1 MMESKHPLFS
11 LLWPEGTQPAST
23 SRVLD
28 AQVIRDLDLD
38 LMLSALAGYRM
49 SQTQIRDIL
58 AHLCTDPAV
67 IEYRQDILDDLWRNP
82 QLNDRLEA
90 LWPDLSALYAYRSS
104 ADRARSALQDVTWRL
119 GELEQLV
126 TCVTGLHDMFIEL
139 GDQLHASGW
148 KTLRDGIDH
157 LAQDRVYQHLV
168 QELPDMLQMIRAKT
182 SVTIGVNLDHRL
194 RPVAATLLSVNAQ
207 PFTASSFLH
216 RLLGRQGEADQEGIG
231 PLHSVPNIAPS
242 RSPFGLDG
250 TPQDINP
257 LMVPLFNDLANVLE
271 AVCRPIAKTLRHYVT
286 LQSGVLASLSG
297 DIAFY
302 LAAVGLMTR
311 LQNQGLPL
319 CRPKIAPM
327 EARVCDLRD
336 AYNLNL
342 ALYLMQQTPVQD
354 RLIQNDVHMGDS
366 GRILIVT
373 GPNQGGKTTYTQ
385 MVGLCHI
392 LAQAGLWVPA
402 AAAHVS
408 PVDGIYTHYPI
419 EETLESATGRFG
431 DEAQRL
437 NQMFTQATRHSLM
450 LFNESL
456 SSTSAGESLY
466 IAQDVVRILRRMGVR
481 AIFAT
486 HLHELAADIARLN
499 RDTNGDS
506 EIVSLVASRI
516 DSGEDGLQRSYK
528 ITPGSP
534 MGRSYAR
541 EIAAKYGISYDQLT
555 SLLQQRRILD

>member
-1 MMESKHPLFS
+1 
-11 LLWPEGTQPAST
+11 
-23 SRVLD
+23 
-28 AQVIRDLDLD
+28 
-38 LMLSALAGYRM
+38 
-49 SQTQIRDIL
+49 
-58 AHLCTDPAV
+58 
-67 IEYRQDILDDLWRNP
+67 
-82 QLNDRLEA
+82 
-90 LWPDLSALYAYRSS
+90 
-104 ADRARSALQDVTWRL
+104 
-119 GELEQLV
+119 
-126 TCVTGLHDMFIEL
+126 
-139 GDQLHASGW
+139 LHASGW
-148 KTLRDGIDH
+148 KTLRDGIAH
-157 LAQDRVYQHLV
+157 LVQDPVYQHLV
-168 QELPDMLQMIRAKT
+168 QELPDMLQTIRTKT

-194 RPVAATLLSVNAQ
+194 RPVAATLLSVNDR

-216 RLLGRQGEADQEGIG
+216 RLLGRQGEADRRGIG
-231 PLHSVPNIAPS
+231 PLHTVPHIAQS

-257 LMVPLFNDLANVLE
+257 LMVPLFNDLANVLD
-271 AVCRPIAKTLRHYVT
+271 AVCRPIAKALRHYVT
-286 LQSGVLASLSG
+286 LQSGFLGSLSG

-327 EARVCDLRD
+327 DARVCDLQD

-342 ALYLMQQTPVQD
+342 ALYLMKQTQAKD
-354 RLIQNDVHMGDS
+354 RLIRNEVHMGDN

-385 MVGLCHI
+385 MIGLCHI

-437 NQMFTQATRHSLM
+437 NQMFTQATRYSLM

-506 EIVSLVASRI
+506 RIVSLVASRI
-516 DSGEDGLQRSYK
+516 DSGEDRMHRSYK

-541 EIAAKYGISYDQLT
+541 EIAAKYGISYEQLT